1 MAVQSL
7 TNHSTEYKGS
17 LESRAGLTVEPCS
30 GSVKRLLSPAE
41 DFMSTTTAEAPD
53 VDTAP
58 PDVIKRP
65 TRGNDPVILETQ
77 RGRVTSASP
86 PQVDDLTASDAAS
99 DASIP
104 FGSELRAQ
112 LNAEVRS
119 MLRHAFANGVEI
131 PSSLTS
137 AVATLDAGPDAPAA
151 STLQALAAL
160 HAQLAKVVAPARPG
174 TLRLLH
180 GQAVRQRLAILG
192 PLPNL
197 RRLTLAAFVFVAIFV
212 GLSTSP
218 LIDAPTMSGELYALS
233 GMRQL
238 VALCF
243 LLAAA
248 GMGST
253 FQALFTAHGY
263 AANATYDPM
272 YDASYWVRISL
283 GLVAGLMLAVLV
295 PLHPPGGQGSTLEKP
310 LVALLG
316 GFSAGLVHQILQRL
330 VDTVTSVF
338 DGDPRRQ
345 QQREQDLA
353 RTDTRH
359 AIAETRIDVAGQV
372 VHLRDQLAQGAS
384 PQSINQML
392 NTLQD
397 SLLARDKMPQT
408 PGPRQSPG
416 T

>member
-1 MAVQSL
+1 
-7 TNHSTEYKGS
+7 
-17 LESRAGLTVEPCS
+17 
-30 GSVKRLLSPAE
+30 
-41 DFMSTTTAEAPD
+41 MSITADEASD

-58 PDVIKRP
+58 AEVIKRSI
-65 TRGNDPVILETQ
+65 RGSDSETPE
-77 RGRVTSASP
+77 P
-86 PQVDDLTASDAAS
+86 PRRQATTAEREVSLINGATQAPWPS
-99 DASIP
+99 
-104 FGSELRAQ
+104 FGAELHAQ
-112 LNAEVRS
+112 LDAEVRA

-131 PSSLTS
+131 PPSLAS
-137 AVATLDAGPDAPAA
+137 AVAAADDDHEARETLSLPAL
-151 STLQALAAL
+151 TAL
-160 HAQLAKVVAPARPG
+160 HAQLAKMVAPARPG

-180 GQAVRQRLAILG
+180 CQAPRKGLAILG

-197 RRLTLAAFVFVAIFV
+197 RRLTMAAFVCVAVFV

-218 LIDAPTMSGELYALS
+218 LIDAPTMSGEIYSLS
-233 GMRQL
+233 GLRQF

-253 FQALFTAHGY
+253 FQALFTAQGY
-263 AANATYDPM
+263 ATNATYDPM

-295 PLHPPGGQGSTLEKP
+295 PLHPPGEQGQTLEKP

-338 DGDPRRQ
+338 EGDRRSQ

-359 AIAETRIDVAGQV
+359 AIAEARIDVAGQV

-392 NTLQD
+392 SGLIDTL
-397 SLLARDKMPQT
+397 LPRDKVSPAQS
-408 PGPRQSPG
+408 PRQPQQG
-416 T
+416 G

>member
-1 MAVQSL
+1 MSITADA
-7 TNHSTEYKGS
+7 
-17 LESRAGLTVEPCS
+17 ES
-30 GSVKRLLSPAE
+30 
-41 DFMSTTTAEAPD
+41 D

-58 PDVIKRP
+58 EVVKRP
-65 TRGNDPVILETQ
+65 VRGSEPVPADARRPQ
-77 RGRVTSASP
+77 SASASP
-86 PQVDDLTASDAAS
+86 RQADGLTAYAATGAPLV
-99 DASIP
+99 D
-104 FGSELRAQ
+104 FGAELRAQ
-112 LNAEVRS
+112 LNAEVQA

-131 PSSLTS
+131 PSSLAN
-137 AVATLDAGPDAPAA
+137 AVATIDDGQEAPAA
-151 STLQALAAL
+151 STLQSLAAL

-180 GQAVRQRLAILG
+180 CQAPSQRVAILG

-197 RRLTLAAFVFVAIFV
+197 RRLTIAAFVCVAAFV

-218 LIDAPTMSGELYALS
+218 LIDAQTMSGEIYALS
-233 GMRQL
+233 GMQQL

-253 FQALFTAHGY
+253 FQALFTAQGY
-263 AANATYDPM
+263 ATNATYDPM
-272 YDASYWVRISL
+272 FDGSYWVRISL

-295 PLHPPGGQGSTLEKP
+295 PLHAPGDQSSTSTLEKP

-338 DGDPRRQ
+338 DGDRRQQ

-353 RTDTRH
+353 RADTRH
-359 AIAETRIDVAGQV
+359 AIAEARIDVAGQV
-372 VHLRDQLAQGAS
+372 VQLRDRLAQGAS
-384 PQSINQML
+384 PQDINQMMS
-392 NTLQD
+392 TLLD
-397 SLLARDKMPQT
+397 SLLPRDKVPQT
-408 PGPRQSPG
+408 PGPGASPG
-416 T
+416 P